1 MFKKLTST
9 TLTPESRLGKDPDFC
24 YMLIKISLLNNVRIH
39 ETNVR
44 LLFITLSTANL
55 RAFITFLRLSETFLN
70 HTGGCEAYK
79 VQDCHNRIKGSNPVC
94 ETVPKCDCLS
104 FGKDYDCG
112 SMFIKRDSEILTT
125 FNLIHVHGHKFSILN
140 SCWQSNMDNS

>member
-55 RAFITFLRLSETFLN
+55 RAFITFLWLSETFLN
-70 HTGGCEAYK
+70 HTGGCQSAGLSQQNQGFESRLW
-79 VQDCHNRIKGSNPVC
+79 NS
-94 ETVPKCDCLS
+94 PKMWLVKFRERLWLWFYVHKTS
-104 FGKDYDCG
+104 FWNTDN
-112 SMFIKRDSEILTT
+112 
-125 FNLIHVHGHKFSILN
+125 NLIHVHGHKLSILN